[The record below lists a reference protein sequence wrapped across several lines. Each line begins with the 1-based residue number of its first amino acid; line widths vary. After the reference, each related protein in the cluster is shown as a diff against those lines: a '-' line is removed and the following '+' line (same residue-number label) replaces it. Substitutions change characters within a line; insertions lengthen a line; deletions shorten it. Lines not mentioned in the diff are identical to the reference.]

1 MEFRQV
7 VERRTSVRRYKN
19 ESVPLED
26 LFEMV
31 RLAGLS
37 PSINNSQPWKFIVIT
52 NRLLL
57 AEMAE
62 VVQEQLDQLFGQ
74 ANPQTD
80 AIKET
85 VAYYTT
91 FFKNA
96 PSLIAVAMS
105 SYEATIDK
113 AFDSSVI
120 SHEQLNALR
129 QYPDIQSIGACIQTL
144 LLAAVDMGY
153 GACWLSGLMVA
164 RKKLE
169 ALLHIERPWQLAAFV
184 SVGKPASAAKPRQKK
199 PLSEILELID

>member
-7 VERRTSVRRYKN
+7 VEKRTSVRRYKN
-19 ESVPLED
+19 EPVPLED

-52 NRLLL
+52 NKLLL
-57 AEMAE
+57 SEMAE
-62 VVQEQLDQLFGQ
+62 VVQKQLDELFAQ
-74 ANPQTD
+74 ANSQEE

-85 VAYYTT
+85 VGFYST

-105 SYEATIDK
+105 PYEATIDK
-113 AFDSSVI
+113 AFKASGI

-129 QYPDIQSIGACIQTL
+129 QYPNIQSIGACIQTL
-144 LLAAVDMGY
+144 LLAAVDLGY
-153 GACWLSGLMVA
+153 GACWLSGLLVA

-169 ALLHIERPWQLAAFV
+169 ALLRIERPWQLAAFV
-184 SVGKPASAAKPRQKK
+184 SVGKPAAETKPREKK
-199 PLSEILELID
+199 PLSEIFELIE